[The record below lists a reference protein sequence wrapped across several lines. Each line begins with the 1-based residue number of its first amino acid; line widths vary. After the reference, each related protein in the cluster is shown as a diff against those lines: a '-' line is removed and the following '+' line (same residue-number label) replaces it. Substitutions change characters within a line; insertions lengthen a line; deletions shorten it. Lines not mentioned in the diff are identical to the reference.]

1 MNNKLTRMIDVG
13 SWVNMKDGTGKVAS
27 ICSKKEG
34 SRYRIRIAVNY
45 DGMAILHYPIEDV
58 LSILLYHKHGKK
70 YGVMACDN
78 GVFIVTREEPTIG
91 YVEKNILR
99 LVDNVEEAKRSLPEY
114 VLYEAFKY
122 LELAKEIENDC

>member
-1 MNNKLTRMIDVG
+1 MIDVG
-13 SWVNMKDGTGKVAS
+13 SWVNMKDGTGKVVS

-34 SRYRIRIAVNY
+34 SRYRMRIAVNY
-45 DGMAILHYPIEDV
+45 YGMAIIHYPIEEV
-58 LSILLYHKHGKK
+58 ESILLYHKHGED

-91 YVEKNILR
+91 YVEKNVLR
-99 LVDNVEEAKRSLPEY
+99 LLSNVRLAKRDFPDY

-122 LELAKEIENDC
+122 LELAKEIDDDC